1 MAHMW
6 KRMGGRWPVIQE
18 GKKNSAKIIN
28 NLLKVNYGL
37 AQEYRTHGGCI
48 PMGESHCLAGFS
60 KLTATGAQERD

>member
-1 MAHMW
+1 M
-6 KRMGGRWPVIQE
+6 IQE